1 MGPIGLGPDNAAPMQ
16 HALNPTPP
24 NALLIATL
32 LGQIA
37 FGLLAMTICLPSMQE
52 WGAIFDARPPA
63 VQLSFSAYVVSFGVL
78 QLVYGPLS
86 DRHGRKP
93 ILLTGLAVA
102 GAGSV
107 LAAMAPN
114 LEMLIAA
121 RIVQGAGSAAGMV
134 VGRSM
139 VQDLF
144 QGPQRTRMMAY
155 IGMVMGLCPPVAT
168 VIGGQL
174 HVRLGWQSNFV
185 LMAVMALLLLVTAWR
200 LLPAHVASA
209 KACDKH
215 WLVAMASAYALLAR
229 EPVFLLYVAI
239 LSLTTGAFYVFLAG
253 APLVLGRYG
262 VRPDG
267 VGWYIMVVPVSYI
280 VGNFLTSRL
289 VRSQGEAR
297 MMALGQAAALGGL
310 CLMLVL
316 SQTGF
321 DSPLGFVLPLAL
333 LGVGHG
339 FLMPP
344 SLAGSVGVL
353 AGLAGAAAAVAGLM
367 QQLTGAMASYAVGL
381 LPNQGS
387 AALGALMVG
396 FTLFALAAQLALR
409 RQRRGGVSAG
419 TP

>member
-1 MGPIGLGPDNAAPMQ
+1 MQ
-16 HALNPTPP
+16 HAPSPTPP
-24 NALLIATL
+24 SALLIATL

-52 WGAIFDARPPA
+52 WGAIFGAGQAA
-63 VQLSFSAYVVSFGVL
+63 VQLSFSAYVVSFGAL

-86 DRHGRKP
+86 DRHGRKL
-93 ILLTGLAVA
+93 ILLIGLAVA

-107 LAAMAPN
+107 LAALAPN

-121 RIVQGAGSAAGMV
+121 RVVQGAGSAAGMV

-185 LMAVMALLLLVTAWR
+185 LMAVMALLLLVAAWR
-200 LLPAHVASA
+200 LLPAHVAHARARKS
-209 KACDKH
+209 H
-215 WLVAMASAYALLAR
+215 WLGAMGSAYALLAR

-253 APLVLGRYG
+253 APLVLGSYG
-262 VRPDG
+262 VGPDG
-267 VGWYIMVVPVSYI
+267 VGWYIMVVPMAYI
-280 VGNFLTSRL
+280 MGNFLTSRL
-289 VRSQGEAR
+289 VRSQGERR

-310 CLMLVL
+310 GLMLVL
-316 SQTGF
+316 SQTGL

-333 LGVGHG
+333 LGLGHG

-353 AGLAGAAAAVAGLM
+353 AGLAGAAAAVAGLT

-387 AALGALMVG
+387 TALGVLMVG
-396 FTLFALAAQLALR
+396 FTLCAVGAQFALQ
-409 RQRRGGVSAG
+409 RQRRGSLGAG

>member
-1 MGPIGLGPDNAAPMQ
+1 MPHTLTP
-16 HALNPTPP
+16 HPTPP
-24 NALLIATL
+24 GALLIATL

-52 WGAIFDARPPA
+52 WGAIFDAGQPA
-63 VQLSFSAYVVSFGVL
+63 VQLSFSAYVVSFGAL
-78 QLVYGPLS
+78 QLLYGPLS
-86 DRHGRKP
+86 DRHGRKV
-93 ILLTGLAVA
+93 ILLTGLVVA
-102 GAGSV
+102 GVGSV
-107 LAAMAPN
+107 LAAVAPT

-121 RIVQGAGSAAGMV
+121 RVVQGAGSAAGMV

-185 LMAVMALLLLVTAWR
+185 LMAVMALLLLVAAAR
-200 LLPAHVASA
+200 LLPAHVARA
-209 KACDKH
+209 TVVKTH
-215 WLVAMASAYALLAR
+215 WLGAMGHAYARLAR

-239 LSLTTGAFYVFLAG
+239 LALTTGAFYAFLSG
-253 APLVLGRYG
+253 APLVLGGYG
-262 VRPDG
+262 VGPDG
-267 VGWYIMVVPVSYI
+267 VGWYIMVVPLAYI
-280 VGNFLTSRL
+280 VGNFLT
-289 VRSQGEAR
+289 AR
-297 MMALGQAAALGGL
+297 MVRRFGESRMMVFGQAATLGGL
-310 CLMLVL
+310 ILMLAL
-316 SQTGF
+316 SQTRF
-321 DSPLGFVLPLAL
+321 DSALGFVLPLIL

-367 QQLTGAMASYAVGL
+367 QQLTGAVAGYAVGL
-381 LPNQGS
+381 LPNQRS
-387 AALGALMVG
+387 LALGLLMVG
-396 FTLFALAAQLALR
+396 FTLCALAAQFMLR
-409 RQRRGGVSAG
+409 QQRRGASSASV
-419 TP
+419 P